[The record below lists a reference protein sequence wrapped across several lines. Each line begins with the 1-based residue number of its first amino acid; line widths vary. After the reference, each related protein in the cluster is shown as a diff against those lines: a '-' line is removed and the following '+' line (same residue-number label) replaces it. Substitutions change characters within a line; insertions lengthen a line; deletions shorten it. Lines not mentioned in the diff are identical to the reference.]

1 MFLYILNSR
10 RSHEDPLDNHKKL
23 KIIVSLFLQLEETM
37 KTAETLLGDL
47 AGYKK
52 FYKDGHE
59 LLEELRT
66 WRNESFDDWSR
77 DMLDQI
83 NDSKN
88 PLRYLHMQI
97 D

>member
-1 MFLYILNSR
+1 
-10 RSHEDPLDNHKKL
+10 
-23 KIIVSLFLQLEETM
+23 M

-83 NDSKN
+83 NDTKN

>member
-1 MFLYILNSR
+1 
-10 RSHEDPLDNHKKL
+10 
-23 KIIVSLFLQLEETM
+23 M

-52 FYKDGHE
+52 FYKDGHD

-77 DMLDQI
+77 DILDQI
-83 NDSKN
+83 NDTRN
-88 PLRYLHMQI
+88 PLR
-97 D
+97 